1 MGEKKVDKS
10 RKKPESLRQKLSK
23 MKVWQLL
30 MLLVLIV
37 FGTIIFAGAMSGW
50 FSSVKITLDEE
61 YVCSNDCTGEYMELS
76 ASEYEE
82 LIKNNKSFVV
92 LIDQGGCKTA
102 DKLRGYMKDFAKEA
116 GIKVYRMMFED
127 MKETSLHKQVKYYPS
142 VVLIGKGK
150 IIKFLRADDDDDSNI
165 YNNYEDFK
173 DWIKSYF

>member
-82 LIKNNKSFVV
+82 LIKNNKSFY
-92 LIDQGGCKTA
+92 Q
-102 DKLRGYMKDFAKEA
+102 
-116 GIKVYRMMFED
+116 
-127 MKETSLHKQVKYYPS
+127 
-142 VVLIGKGK
+142 
-150 IIKFLRADDDDDSNI
+150 
-165 YNNYEDFK
+165 
-173 DWIKSYF
+173 